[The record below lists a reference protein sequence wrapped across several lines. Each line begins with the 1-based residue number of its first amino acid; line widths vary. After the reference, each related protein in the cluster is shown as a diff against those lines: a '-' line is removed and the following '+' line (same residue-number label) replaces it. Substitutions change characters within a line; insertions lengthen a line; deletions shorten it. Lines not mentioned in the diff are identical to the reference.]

1 MHNFQVL
8 TKPKFGLRI
17 KYLRPMTAIRVQNL
31 KKYFGKTKAVNGV
44 SFEVNEGEILGFLGP
59 NGAGK
64 TTTIRCMM
72 DFIRPTEGKI
82 EILGRDAQKDSA
94 ELKTD
99 IGYLSS
105 ETDLYKSWTGAEHIN
120 FMERLRGIS
129 SFDEELEKELKF
141 DRRKRAGVL
150 STGNRQKLGIILA
163 LMHQPKLLILDEPTV
178 GLDPLLQNYIYEIL
192 RAEAAKG
199 NTIFMSSHNL
209 AEVEKICDRVVIL
222 KDGKIVAVE
231 SINDIKRKRIYTI
244 YAYFEG
250 DVPKKDL
257 VTNGIG
263 LVEEFS
269 DGLVLNVKGDIKPL
283 LTKLSGFK
291 NLKDLEITHA
301 SLEEVFMEFY
311 K

>member
-1 MHNFQVL
+1 MAVISV
-8 TKPKFGLRI
+8 K
-17 KYLRPMTAIRVQNL
+17 NL
-31 KKYFGKTKAVNGV
+31 KKHFGKTKAVDGV
-44 SFEVNEGEILGFLGP
+44 SFDVREGEIMGFLGP

-82 EILGRDAQKDSA
+82 EILGKDAQKNTAKIKS
-94 ELKTD
+94 D

-105 ETDLYKSWTGAEHIN
+105 ETNLYKSWTGNEHIH
-120 FMERLRGIS
+120 FLERIRGIS
-129 SFDEELEKELKF
+129 QFDEKLIEELKF
-141 DRRKRAGVL
+141 DPKKRAGAL

-192 RAEAAKG
+192 KAEAAKG
-199 NTIFMSSHNL
+199 NTVFMSSHNL
-209 AEVEKICDRVVIL
+209 AEVEKICDRVIIL
-222 KDGKIVAVE
+222 KEGKIAAVE

-250 DVPKKDL
+250 EVPKKELDTDGIEL
-257 VTNGIG
+257 VKELSN
-263 LVEEFS
+263 
-269 DGLVLNVKGDIKPL
+269 GLVLRIKADIRPL
-283 LTKLSGFK
+283 LHKLSEYD

-301 SLEEVFMEFY
+301 TLEEVFMEFY
-311 K
+311 R

>member
-1 MHNFQVL
+1 MLLLNVAA
-8 TKPKFGLRI
+8 
-17 KYLRPMTAIRVQNL
+17 MNAISVANL
-31 KKYFGKTKAVNGV
+31 KKHFGKTRAVDGI
-44 SFEVNEGEILGFLGP
+44 SFEVKEGEIMGFLGP

-64 TTTIRCMM
+64 TTTIRCLM

-82 EILGRDAQKDSA
+82 EILGRDAQKNTTKIKS
-94 ELKTD
+94 D

-105 ETDLYKSWTGAEHIN
+105 ETNLYKSWAGQEHIH
-120 FMERLRGIS
+120 FMERIRGIS
-129 SFDEELEKELKF
+129 SFDEELIDKLKF
-141 DRRKRAGVL
+141 DPRKKAGAL

-209 AEVEKICDRVVIL
+209 AEVEKICDRVIIL
-222 KDGKIVAVE
+222 KDGKIVDTE
-231 SINDIKRKRIYTI
+231 SISDIKRKRIYTV

-250 DVPKKDL
+250 DVPKKQI
-257 VTNGIG
+257 VTDGIS

-269 DGLVLNVKGDIKPL
+269 DGLVLTVKGNLKPL
-283 LTKLSGFK
+283 LTKLSSFK

-311 K
+311 R

>member
-1 MHNFQVL
+1 MA
-8 TKPKFGLRI
+8 
-17 KYLRPMTAIRVQNL
+17 AIRVQNL
-31 KKYFGKTKAVNGV
+31 KKYFGKTKAVDGI
-44 SFEVNEGEILGFLGP
+44 SFDVNEGEILGFLGP

-64 TTTIRCMM
+64 TTTIRCLM

-129 SFDEELEKELKF
+129 SFDEELEKEMKF
-141 DRRKRAGVL
+141 DRRKRAGAL

-163 LMHQPKLLILDEPTV
+163 LMHQPKLLVLDEPTV

-192 RAEAAKG
+192 KAEAAKG
-199 NTIFMSSHNL
+199 NTVFMSSHNL
-209 AEVEKICDRVVIL
+209 AEVEKICDRVIIL
-222 KDGKIVAVE
+222 KEGNIVATE
-231 SINDIKRKRIYTI
+231 SISDIRRKRIYTI
-244 YAYFEG
+244 HAYFEG
-250 DVPKKDL
+250 EIPKKDV
-257 VTNGIG
+257 VTDGIE
-263 LVEEFS
+263 LIEELS
-269 DGLVLNVKGDIKPL
+269 NGLVLRIKADIRPL
-283 LTKLSGFK
+283 LHKLSEYN

-301 SLEEVFMEFY
+301 TLEEVFMEFY

>member
-1 MHNFQVL
+1 MSA
-8 TKPKFGLRI
+8 I
-17 KYLRPMTAIRVQNL
+17 KIQNL
-31 KKYFGKTKAVNGV
+31 KKYFGTTKAVDDI
-44 SFEVNEGEILGFLGP
+44 SFEVKEGEILGFLGP

-72 DFIRPTEGKI
+72 DFIRPTAGKI
-82 EILGRDAQKDSA
+82 EILGLDSQENSA
-94 ELKTD
+94 KLKSS

-105 ETDLYKSWTGAEHIN
+105 ETDLYKSWTGSEHIH
-120 FMERLRGIS
+120 FLEKIRGIS
-129 SFDEELEKELKF
+129 NFDEELVKRLNF
-141 DRRKRAGVL
+141 DPRKKAGAL
-150 STGNRQKLGIILA
+150 SSGNRQKLGIILA
-163 LMHQPKLLILDEPTV
+163 LMHQPKLLVLDEPTI

-192 RAEAAKG
+192 KAEAAKG

-222 KDGKIVAVE
+222 KDGKIAAVE
-231 SINDIKRKRIYTI
+231 TINDIKNKRIYTV

-257 VTNGIG
+257 VSDGIS

-269 DGLVLNVKGDIKPL
+269 NGLALRVKADIQPL
-283 LTKLSGFK
+283 LHKLSEYN
-291 NLKDLEITHA
+291 NLKDLEVTHA

>member
-1 MHNFQVL
+1 MSA
-8 TKPKFGLRI
+8 I
-17 KYLRPMTAIRVQNL
+17 KVDKL
-31 KKYFGKTKAVNGV
+31 KKYFGKTKAVDGI
-44 SFEVNEGEILGFLGP
+44 SFEVKEGEIMGFLGP

-64 TTTIRCMM
+64 TTAIRCLM

-82 EILGRDAQKDSA
+82 EILGHDAQKDTTEIKS
-94 ELKTD
+94 D

-105 ETDLYKSWTGAEHIN
+105 ETDLYKSWTGKEHIN
-120 FMERLRGIS
+120 FLEKIRGIS
-129 SFDEELEKELKF
+129 KFDEELIEELKF
-141 DRRKRAGVL
+141 DPKKKAGAL

-192 RAEAAKG
+192 RSETAKG

-222 KDGKIVAVE
+222 KDGKIVAIE
-231 SINDIKRKRIYTI
+231 SINDIRRKRIFTV

-250 DVPKKDL
+250 DVPKKQI
-257 VTNGIG
+257 VTDGIS

-269 DGLVLNVKGDIKPL
+269 DGLVLTVKGDIKPL

-311 K
+311 R